1 MFRFG
6 HSLYSNAYGGNGG
19 NPYGDDFVIRVKTD
33 NAGTSA
39 SNQFTIPTTGG
50 TYDYNITTDE
60 HLLTGQTGTVA
71 VERRCGH

>member
-6 HSLYSNAYGGNGG
+6 HSLYNNAYGGGGG

-39 SNQFTIPTTGG
+39 SNQ
-50 TYDYNITTDE
+50 
-60 HLLTGQTGTVA
+60 
-71 VERRCGH
+71 C